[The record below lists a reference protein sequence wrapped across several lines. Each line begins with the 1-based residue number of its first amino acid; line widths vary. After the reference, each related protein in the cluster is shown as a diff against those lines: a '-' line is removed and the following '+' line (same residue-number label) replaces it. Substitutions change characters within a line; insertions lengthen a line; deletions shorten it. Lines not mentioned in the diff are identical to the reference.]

1 MTRYVKPRKVVNIRT
16 DMEPYFKKKEEH
28 VADDEK
34 GPMSFFGRKPPTTS
48 LAYEDLFEGETGEDV
63 KREKPTAEKDKPRG
77 EDGKSN
83 QSRTTPMDGK
93 TYSNLD
99 VTTVD
104 VSKQVVSKINQ
115 IKDMISKAPPIFNPT
130 RAREDAEGKNDNL
143 EGRALEE
150 LFEKVIDPKIVEAS
164 NEDETYVTID
174 PKELGMSLETAEKK
188 IEGLYTKKLG
198 YPSVFISQG
207 KVNIRLER

>member
-93 TYSNLD
+93 KYSNLD
-99 VTTVD
+99 VTTVE
-104 VSKQVVSKINQ
+104 VEKQVMSKINE
-115 IKDMISKAPPIFNPT
+115 IKDMVSKAPPIFNPT
-130 RAREDAEGKNDNL
+130 RAREDAEGENDKL

-150 LFEKVIDPKIVEAS
+150 LFEKVVDPKIKEAS
-164 NEDETYVTID
+164 ERDKDYVNIKPEDL
-174 PKELGMSLETAEKK
+174 KMSLKVAF
-188 IEGLYTKKLG
+188 KKLKEAYKDMG
-198 YPSVFISQG
+198 YPSIFISSG
-207 KVNIRLER
+207 TVAFALRR

>member
-93 TYSNLD
+93 KYSNLD
-99 VTTVD
+99 VTTVE
-104 VSKQVVSKINQ
+104 VEKQVMSKINQ

-130 RAREDAEGKNDNL
+130 RAREDAEGENDKL

-150 LFEKVIDPKIVEAS
+150 LFEKVVDPKIKEAS
-164 NEDETYVTID
+164 ERDKDYVNIKPEDL
-174 PKELGMSLETAEKK
+174 KMSLKVAF
-188 IEGLYTKKLG
+188 KKLKEAYKDMG
-198 YPSVFISQG
+198 YPIIFISSG
-207 KVNIRLER
+207 TVAFALRR

>member
-77 EDGKSN
+77 EDGN
-83 QSRTTPMDGK
+83 GGTF
-93 TYSNLD
+93 
-99 VTTVD
+99 
-104 VSKQVVSKINQ
+104 
-115 IKDMISKAPPIFNPT
+115 A
-130 RAREDAEGKNDNL
+130 
-143 EGRALEE
+143 
-150 LFEKVIDPKIVEAS
+150 
-164 NEDETYVTID
+164 
-174 PKELGMSLETAEKK
+174 SLEHV
-188 IEGLYTKKLG
+188 KLVQSSSSALIVG
-198 YPSVFISQG
+198 
-207 KVNIRLER
+207 

>member
-1 MTRYVKPRKVVNIRT
+1 MTRYIKPRKVVNIRT

-48 LAYEDLFEGETGEDV
+48 LAYEDLFEGKTGEDV
-63 KREKPTAEKDKPRG
+63 EREKPTAEKDKARG

-93 TYSNLD
+93 KYSNLD

-104 VSKQVVSKINQ
+104 VSKQVVMNKINE
-115 IKDMISKAPPIFNPT
+115 IKSM
-130 RAREDAEGKNDNL
+130 L
-143 EGRALEE
+143 E
-150 LFEKVIDPKIVEAS
+150 
-164 NEDETYVTID
+164 
-174 PKELGMSLETAEKK
+174 
-188 IEGLYTKKLG
+188 
-198 YPSVFISQG
+198 
-207 KVNIRLER
+207 

>member
-1 MTRYVKPRKVVNIRT
+1 MTRYIKPRKVVNIRT

-99 VTTVD
+99 VTTVE
-104 VSKQVVSKINQ
+104 VEKQVMSKINQ
-115 IKDMISKAPPIFNPT
+115 IKDMISKAPPIFNP
-130 RAREDAEGKNDNL
+130 RKERGPEPNDDL

-150 LFEKVIDPKIVEAS
+150 LFEKVVDPLI
-164 NEDETYVTID
+164 IR
-174 PKELGMSLETAEKK
+174 AEKK
-188 IEGLYTKKLG
+188 NNNYVYIPFKDLRMSGKVAEAKIKELYADKG
-198 YPSVFISQG
+198 YPYISTQG
-207 KVNIRLER
+207 KEIVIGLE

>member
-1 MTRYVKPRKVVNIRT
+1 MTRYIKPRKVVNIRT

-48 LAYEDLFEGETGEDV
+48 LAYEDLFEGKTGEDV

-93 TYSNLD
+93 KYSNLD
-99 VTTVD
+99 VTTVE
-104 VSKQVVSKINQ
+104 VEKQVMSKINE

-130 RAREDAEGKNDNL
+130 RAREEERDKSNDDL

-150 LFEKVIDPKIVEAS
+150 LFEKVVDPEIEKSSEG
-164 NEDETYVTID
+164 DWRYVHINPQD
-174 PKELGMSLETAEKK
+174 LNMSLEVAARKLQEAYKDMGYKK
-188 IEGLYTKKLG
+188 I
-198 YPSVFISQG
+198 FISG
-207 KVNIRLER
+207 DKVVLQLK

>member
-104 VSKQVVSKINQ
+104 VSKQVMNKINE
-115 IKDMISKAPPIFNPT
+115 IKSM
-130 RAREDAEGKNDNL
+130 L
-143 EGRALEE
+143 E
-150 LFEKVIDPKIVEAS
+150 
-164 NEDETYVTID
+164 
-174 PKELGMSLETAEKK
+174 
-188 IEGLYTKKLG
+188 
-198 YPSVFISQG
+198 
-207 KVNIRLER
+207 

>member
-48 LAYEDLFEGETGEDV
+48 LAYEDLFEGKTGEDV

-93 TYSNLD
+93 KYSNLD
-99 VTTVD
+99 VTTVE
-104 VSKQVVSKINQ
+104 VEKQVMTKINQ

-130 RAREDAEGKNDNL
+130 RFRDDMRDKSNDDL

-150 LFEKVIDPKIVEAS
+150 LSEKVVDPQIEEAS
-164 NEDETYVTID
+164 EQDRIYVNIKPED
-174 PKELGMSLETAEKK
+174 LNMSLEVAARKLEEAYKDM
-188 IEGLYTKKLG
+188 GYTDI
-198 YPSVFISQG
+198 FISG
-207 KVNIRLER
+207 GTVAFKLKR